1 MPPGFLKGAQL
12 LKTSEYWMITG
23 LIDQTLIDIQA
34 GDYGGELDSGGQ
46 DERGNP
52 IGGLLYSSAFAAD
65 GTPSQIQ
72 WWTEFIGS
80 NGFCIKICNPAGTNN
95 AGYCQHTLD
104 RIGLAYN
111 CPSKYT
117 LDGGAPEGE
126 FEVCDSDLMT
136 VPGIYV
142 KNGQT
147 LSYSQPPESLGPI
160 TSIPYSP
167 SLVASSNCVT
177 AASSDLIKRAH
188 AATTTPAAPAS
199 APPSGPTSGPAVP
212 STSGSQMASA
222 SSSPTAPPNSS
233 ASGPAVPSTSGSQMA
248 SASSSS
254 TEPPNSSAS
263 GPAVPSTSDSQMAS
277 ASSSPT
283 APPNSSASGSGSGS

>member
-1 MPPGFLKGAQL
+1 MQQGFLKGAQL
-12 LKTSEYWMITG
+12 LKTPEYWMITG
-23 LIDQTLIDIQA
+23 VIDQTLVDIQA
-34 GDYGGELDSGGQ
+34 GDFGGELDSGGQ

-52 IGGLLYSSAFAAD
+52 IGGLLYSSAFSAD

-80 NGFCIKICNPAGTNN
+80 NQFCIKICNPTGTNE

-117 LDGGAPEGE
+117 IGGGAAEGE

-142 KNGQT
+142 ENGVT
-147 LSYSQPPESLGPI
+147 SSYAQPPESAGPI

-177 AASSDLIKRAH
+177 TASSDLFNGAP
-188 AATTTPAAPAS
+188 AATTTH
-199 APPSGPTSGPAVP
+199 AV
-212 STSGSQMASA
+212 SASA
-222 SSSPTAPPNSS
+222 SASGSRSGSAAAS
-233 ASGPAVPSTSGSQMA
+233 ASGSHATGS
-248 SASSSS
+248 
-254 TEPPNSSAS
+254 
-263 GPAVPSTSDSQMAS
+263 
-277 ASSSPT
+277 T
-283 APPNSSASGSGSGS
+283 APAKSSASGSSAGSKPTSSSGSAGSSPTGAASSSNSTSNAIQMSAVIFPVVAAIAGVAGSIAFLA